1 MWHNLL
7 GFYDLIMSS
16 PMRKELIKLAWLL
29 WAGKL

>member
-7 GFYDLIMSS
+7 GFYELITSS
-16 PMRKELIKLAWLL
+16 PMRKELKLAWLL